1 MSYGVQFREL
11 LSTKSVDELVNAFL
25 RSFVGEFASR
35 FEEVLV
41 LANDF
46 KSFAISTRG
55 QTVQELDEFE
65 AHRFFERKGHAI
77 TVKVPYYQSHQF
89 LFFY

>member
-1 MSYGVQFREL
+1 MSTYGQQFREL
-11 LSTKSVDELVNAFL
+11 VSTKSVDELVNAFL

-41 LANDF
+41 LAEEF
-46 KSFAISTRG
+46 KQFALSTRG

-65 AHRFFERKGHAI
+65 AHRFFEKKNRAI
-77 TVKVPYYQSHQF
+77 TVRVSEIIIKIF
-89 LFFY
+89 